1 MKKVYS
7 ILIVL
12 MLALFSSAFS
22 QDAKEL
28 DFIAGDQDNKITE
41 TTKESSS
48 LSASVFKVGKDLVKA
63 RLRKIEQ
70 AGDVMQ
76 FTWRLPSVVNGK
88 LVFTV
93 NDKVWRETIGVV
105 DCKLA
110 LISKKLLTIVPAQ
123 AEKLVE
129 EK

>member
-1 MKKVYS
+1 MKKLYP
-7 ILIVL
+7 ILILVL
-12 MLALFSSAFS
+12 LASSVFS
-22 QDAKEL
+22 QEKAAPLEFIGSKE
-28 DFIAGDQDNKITE
+28 DNKITE

-48 LSASVFKVGKDLVKA
+48 LSASVFKVGKDLVRA
-63 RLRKIEQ
+63 RLRKIAQ

-76 FTWRLPSVVNGK
+76 FTWRLPSIANGK

-93 NDKVWRETIGVV
+93 NDKVWRETIGAV

-123 AEKLVE
+123 AEKLIEV
-129 EK
+129 K

>member
-1 MKKVYS
+1 MKKFYS
-7 ILIVL
+7 ILVVVL
-12 MLALFSSAFS
+12 LAASSAFS

-28 DFIAGDQDNKITE
+28 DFIAGDQDNRITE

-48 LSASVFKVGKDLVKA
+48 LSASVFKVGKDLVRA

-70 AGDVMQ
+70 DGDVIQ
-76 FTWRLPSVVNGK
+76 FTWRLPSIANGK

-105 DCKLA
+105 DCKLV
-110 LISKKLLTIVPAQ
+110 LISKKMLTIVPAQ